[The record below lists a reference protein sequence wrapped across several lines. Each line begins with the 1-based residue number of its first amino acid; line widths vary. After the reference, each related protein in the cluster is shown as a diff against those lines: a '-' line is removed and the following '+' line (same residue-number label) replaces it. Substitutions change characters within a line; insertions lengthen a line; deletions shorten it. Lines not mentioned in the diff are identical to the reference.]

1 VSVICDISY
10 LSLYANSDGL
20 PTEQQEQTQALFIL
34 NIIFGVG
41 TIMMDLLVLCVRRGV
56 LTEIKDSTLPS
67 SSSEARRPSAV
78 EMGDVYKS
86 NDDEIPGGGGVS
98 GPGHVPNTANP
109 MHGMTLSLVEELRDK
124 NTKLSDKNTKLSDKN
139 TKLET
144 ENEELRRRLE
154 GDQEGQSGCGA
165 ADMDIEARGTNNPLQ
180 TRAAVSADHEDGTH
194 QETPIQPGAGED
206 LAVQL

>member
-1 VSVICDISY
+1 
-10 LSLYANSDGL
+10 
-20 PTEQQEQTQALFIL
+20 
-34 NIIFGVG
+34 
-41 TIMMDLLVLCVRRGV
+41 M

-124 NTKLSDKNTKLSDKN
+124 I

-180 TRAAVSADHEDGTH
+180 TRAAVTADHEDGT
-194 QETPIQPGAGED
+194 QETSIQPGAGED